1 MKRTTYIFIGLLVS
15 GLMVIVATIIFISM
29 SGKPYREDVNF
40 GGDEQVTM
48 DLNGVHVVK
57 VFVSQ
62 DGVPEERHVF
72 VNGEMKIE
80 SIFTSVGKEQI
91 SYPKGKYLNV
101 IQKNDTLFMKL
112 DFSSKNISDKYHNR
126 GFIYST
132 GFDVKLA
139 VDSLAGI
146 ITDTDGNYTLED
158 VPTNA
163 ILQVSFMGYLSQ
175 EITDTDGLKLNLKGI
190 DTDSL
195 FVRGRYNILLDSC
208 QIHSLDIQ
216 GNRLEFRARN
226 SIIENFYLNL
236 DGVWKWTF
244 ENTEVG
250 TEYLSGSDRHSNNL
264 QKGECKRV
272 VWTPLTGDA
281 RLQVNVREKA
291 AITIT
296 PE

>member
-1 MKRTTYIFIGLLVS
+1 MP
-15 GLMVIVATIIFISM
+15 
-29 SGKPYREDVNF
+29 GKPYREDVNF

-72 VNGEMKIE
+72 VKGEMKIG
-80 SIFTSVGKEQI
+80 SISASAGKEQI

-101 IQKNDTLFMKL
+101 IQKNDTLFIKL

-146 ITDTDGNYTLED
+146 ITDTDG
-158 VPTNA
+158 
-163 ILQVSFMGYLSQ
+163 
-175 EITDTDGLKLNLKGI
+175 LKLNLKRI

-195 FVRGRYNILLDSC
+195 FVRGRYNVLLDSC

-216 GNRLEFRARN
+216 GNILEFHARN
-226 SIIENFYLNL
+226 SKIENFWLNL

-250 TEYLSGSDRHSNNL
+250 TEYLSGSDRHSNDL